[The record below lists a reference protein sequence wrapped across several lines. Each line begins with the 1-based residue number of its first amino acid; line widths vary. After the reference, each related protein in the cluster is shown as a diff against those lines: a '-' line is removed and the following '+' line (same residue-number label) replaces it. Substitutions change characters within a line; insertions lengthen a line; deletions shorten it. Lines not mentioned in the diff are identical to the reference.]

1 MKPNIDDEIKDF
13 SYGEL
18 LNEIDNRL
26 IDLGRNTIARKDVII
41 ILQCV
46 FGYEDDRTFRNKIN
60 MCLARGYL
68 KPVNKT
74 SFRMTDKGYA
84 AIRMAKGIP
93 LEANTGDAIADD
105 TTEAVVYDA
114 DESGVASDVH
124 GYLDALRRGG
134 Q

>member
-1 MKPNIDDEIKDF
+1 MKPNIDDEIRTF

-18 LNEIDNRL
+18 LNEIEERL

-46 FGYEDDRTFRNKIN
+46 FGFEDGRSHRNKIN
-60 MCLARGYL
+60 MCVARGYL
-68 KPVNKT
+68 QPVNKA
-74 SFRMTDKGYA
+74 SYRMTDKGYA

-93 LEANTGDAIADD
+93 LEANTGDTIADESTGTEVYDAIEPVIADD
-105 TTEAVVYDA
+105 VN
-114 DESGVASDVH
+114 
-124 GYLDALRRGG
+124 GYLNALRRGG

>member
-1 MKPNIDDEIKDF
+1 MKPNIDDEIRTF

-18 LNEIDNRL
+18 LNEIEERL

-46 FGYEDDRTFRNKIN
+46 FGFEDGRSHRNKID
-60 MCLARGYL
+60 MCVARGYL
-68 KPVNKT
+68 KPVNKA
-74 SFRMTDKGYA
+74 SYRMTDKGYA

-93 LEANTGDAIADD
+93 LEANAGDTIADESTGTEVYDAIEPVIADD
-105 TTEAVVYDA
+105 VN
-114 DESGVASDVH
+114 
-124 GYLDALRRGG
+124 GYLNALRRGG